1 VNEEGD
7 AIMQGE
13 VGRICF
19 ARLLEGE
26 DLAGAIKKR
35 AEENGI
41 KAGIFNVIGTL
52 KEATLGFYKESQYYN
67 VRVDGPLEIA
77 SCMGNVGVDVK
88 GEVLIHAH
96 LVVSNENCEAFGGH
110 LMKDSHVGAAAE
122 LVIIEASGVNL
133 QKTFDPKTKLN
144 LWKLG

>member
-1 VNEEGD
+1 MIGN
-7 AIMQGE
+7 

-19 ARLLEGE
+19 TRLLEGE
-26 DLAGAIKKR
+26 DLAEAIKKR
-35 AEENGI
+35 AEESGI
-41 KAGIFNVIGTL
+41 KSGMFNVIGTL
-52 KEATLGFYKESQYYN
+52 KEATLGFYKEGEYRN
-67 VRVDGPLEIA
+67 VRVNGPLEIA
-77 SCMGNVGVDVK
+77 SCMGNVGVDAK

-122 LVIIEASGVNL
+122 LVMIEATGVDL
-133 QKTFDPKTKLN
+133 QKMFDPKTKLN

>member
-1 VNEEGD
+1 MNEEGD
-7 AIMQGE
+7 GIMEGQ

-26 DLAGAIKKR
+26 DLAEAIKKR
-35 AEENGI
+35 TEEKGI

-52 KEATLGFYKESQYYN
+52 KEATIGFYKEGKYYN

-96 LVVSNENCEAFGGH
+96 LVVSDEKCETFGGH

-122 LVIIEASGVNL
+122 LVMIEAAGVNL
-133 QKTFDPKTKLN
+133 QKTLDPKTKLN